1 MKYDHLDNMIK
12 GWFVGA
18 LSPSVHSSEQF
29 EVGVKHYSKGEFE
42 GAHYHKVATEITVI
56 VKGQVRMQNKIWKE
70 GDILTIEPN
79 EVTSFEALEDSTTVV
94 VKVPGTLDDKYV
106 V

>member
-1 MKYDHLDNMIK
+1 MKHDHLDNMIK

-18 LSPSVHSSEQF
+18 FSPSVYSSEQF
-29 EVGVKHYSKGEFE
+29 EVGVKNYSKGEFE
-42 GAHYHKVATEITVI
+42 SAHYHKVATEITVI
-56 VKGQVRMQNKIWKE
+56 VKGQVRMQDKIWKE